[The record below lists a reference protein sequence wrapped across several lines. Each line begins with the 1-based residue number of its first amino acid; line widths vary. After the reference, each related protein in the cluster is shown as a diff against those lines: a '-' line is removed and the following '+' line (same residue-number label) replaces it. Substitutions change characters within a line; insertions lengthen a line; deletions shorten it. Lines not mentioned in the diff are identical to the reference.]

1 MKHKP
6 EEKGM
11 SETLVVRVPTE
22 LRAALEKAAEAD
34 RRGLSDFLRI
44 ALSDYLAT
52 REGGSGA
59 QRKGGKA

>member
-1 MKHKP
+1 
-6 EEKGM
+6 M